1 MSAPFERRRLAA
13 CNVGTLL
20 ALDCARNVYAVVDR
34 RTPEAGALAAWLVQS
49 AMAFALPDAALPGDG
64 EGLGRSR
71 RRGVALTDWRKI
83 EAALEAAAARSSV
96 GDAPADRWIAAI
108 GNALDLD
115 ALAARLLALA
125 LHYELDQRV
134 ERLFDGI
141 SECRGGPTTLHRDAG
156 LIALLLREPIAEI
169 ASRLTTDGKL
179 LASSLLTLD
188 RHGKLSVL
196 DRLVSLIRQD
206 TLPAPDL
213 YDQLLGMTAVEPL
226 PWEAFAHLG
235 READVAAAV
244 LRAAL
249 AGKESG
255 VGILLY
261 GARHGQDVV
270 CCGAGLSS
278 TFRNF

>member
-1 MSAPFERRRLAA
+1 
-13 CNVGTLL
+13 
-20 ALDCARNVYAVVDR
+20 
-34 RTPEAGALAAWLVQS
+34 
-49 AMAFALPDAALPGDG
+49 
-64 EGLGRSR
+64 
-71 RRGVALTDWRKI
+71 VA
-83 EAALEAAAARSSV
+83 
-96 GDAPADRWIAAI
+96 DAPADRWIAAI

-115 ALAARLLALA
+115 ALTTRLLALA
-125 LHYELDQRV
+125 LHYELDQQV